1 MLPETFAQ
9 VSPPKLQTGQMA
21 LVLFWRYG
29 HRMNLLEQLLAIG
42 KNVANLGAT
51 RIAALVG
58 VGMLSIALVLTA
70 AMFLNKPAMETLYI
84 GLDATDLNQ
93 ISIALSEAGI
103 NFDVGTDGKSVQV
116 PVGSTAKAR
125 LLLAERG
132 LPNST
137 TAGYELFDNVG
148 SLGLT
153 SFMQEITRV
162 RALEGEIAR
171 TIQTIDGVSAAR
183 VHIVMADNGNFRKGD
198 QKPTASVMIRANA
211 STGRKAAASIRHLVA
226 ASVPGLSID
235 DVTILDSM
243 GQLLAS
249 GDDAS
254 NSSLN
259 KSLNTEQNLQ
269 NEIENNIDKALA
281 PFLGMDNFR
290 ASVTAKLNTDSE
302 QTQETRY
309 DPESKVERSIRTTK
323 EDNKSSQ
330 SQSDTPSTVEQNVPK
345 AGPASGT
352 SGPKSSDESAKKE
365 EQTNY
370 EINTKTIATV
380 RNGYKIEKLSVSVV
394 VNKGR
399 LAKLVGEPV
408 DQAKMDAYLAEMQKI
423 VNTAAGIDTTR
434 GDQVNVTTMDF
445 IETALLDDAA
455 GPGIMETLTRN
466 IGGIINALA
475 FIVVAFL
482 IVWMGFRP
490 LAKSMGSGAMAAPS
504 PGEALPGESAGLE
517 LPDFAPSSIDG
528 PGSSMMEGFGADFG
542 FDSSE
547 DLLAVGD
554 DGPGGGFS
562 RRVKEGPERRLA
574 KMVEISEER
583 AAKILRKWASED
595 AA

>member
-1 MLPETFAQ
+1 
-9 VSPPKLQTGQMA
+9 
-21 LVLFWRYG
+21 
-29 HRMNLLEQLLAIG
+29 MNLLEQFLAIG
-42 KNVANLGAT
+42 KNIANLGAT
-51 RIAALVG
+51 RIAALIG
-58 VGMLSIALVLTA
+58 VGMLSVALVLTA
-70 AMFLNKPAMETLYI
+70 AMVLNKPAMETLYI
-84 GLDATDLNQ
+84 GLDAADLNQ
-93 ISIALSEAGI
+93 ISIALSESGM
-103 NFDVGTDGKSVQV
+103 NFDVGDDGKSIQV
-116 PVGSTAKAR
+116 PVGSTGKAR

-198 QKPTASVMIRANA
+198 QKPTASVMIRASA
-211 STGRKAAASIRHLVA
+211 TTGRKAAASIRHLVA
-226 ASVPGLSID
+226 ASVPGLSVD
-235 DVTILDSM
+235 DVTILDSL

-249 GDDAS
+249 GDDAT
-254 NSSLN
+254 NNSLN

-269 NEIENNIDKALA
+269 NEIESNIDKALA

-302 QTQETRY
+302 QTQQTIF
-309 DPESKVERSIRTTK
+309 DPESKVERSVRTTK
-323 EDNKSSQ
+323 EDNKSTQ
-330 SQSDTPSTVEQNVPK
+330 SQSDAPSTVEQNVPK
-345 AGPASGT
+345 AGPEAGSA
-352 SGPKSSDESAKKE
+352 GPKSSDESVKKE

-370 EINTKTIATV
+370 EINSKTIATV

-394 VNKGR
+394 VNKAR
-399 LAKLVGEPV
+399 LSKLVGEPV

-423 VNTAAGIDTTR
+423 VNSAAGIDSAR

-445 IETALLDDAA
+445 IEAALLDEAAA
-455 GPGIMETLTRN
+455 GPGMMETLKRN
-466 IGGIINALA
+466 LGGIINAFA

-490 LAKSMGSGAMAAPS
+490 LAKSMGSGTMAVPG
-504 PGEALPGESAGLE
+504 PGEALPTESVGLE
-517 LPDFAPSSIDG
+517 LPDFAPSGIEG

-574 KMVEISEER
+574 RMVEISEDR
-583 AAKILRKWASED
+583 AAKILRKWAIED

>member
-1 MLPETFAQ
+1 
-9 VSPPKLQTGQMA
+9 
-21 LVLFWRYG
+21 
-29 HRMNLLEQLLAIG
+29 MNLLEQLLAIG

-171 TIQTIDGVSAAR
+171 TIQTINGVSAAR

-211 STGRKAAASIRHLVA
+211 TTGRKAASSIRHLVA
-226 ASVPGLSID
+226 ASVPGLSVD

-269 NEIENNIDKALA
+269 SEIESNIDKALA

-309 DPESKVERSIRTTK
+309 DPESKVERSVKTTK

-352 SGPKSSDESAKKE
+352 AGPKSSDESAKKE

-445 IETALLDDAA
+445 IETALLDDAT
-455 GPGIMETLTRN
+455 GPGIADTLKRN

-490 LAKSMGSGAMAAPS
+490 LAKSMGSGAMAAPA

-517 LPDFAPSSIDG
+517 LPDFAPSSIEG